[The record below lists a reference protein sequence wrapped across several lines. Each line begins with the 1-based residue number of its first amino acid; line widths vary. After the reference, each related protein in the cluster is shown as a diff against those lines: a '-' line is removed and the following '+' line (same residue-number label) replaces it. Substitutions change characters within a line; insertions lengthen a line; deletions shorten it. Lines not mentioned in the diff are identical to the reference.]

1 MKNETR
7 NENITFFLKSDT
19 FIVSIKSV
27 DIALYECFGN
37 IFGTI
42 STVFALYMPWYKI
55 KNLYN
60 RLMASNSHICKYK
73 IAIWPLFS

>member
-27 DIALYECFGN
+27 DIAFYECFSN

-55 KNLYN
+55 KNVYN
-60 RLMASNSHICKYK
+60 R
-73 IAIWPLFS
+73 

>member
-27 DIALYECFGN
+27 DIALYECFSI

-55 KNLYN
+55 KTYIIDKWHQILIFVNT
-60 RLMASNSHICKYK
+60 K
-73 IAIWPLFS
+73 

>member
-27 DIALYECFGN
+27 DIALYECFSN

-42 STVFALYMPWYKI
+42 STVFVLFMPWYKI
-55 KNLYN
+55 KNVYN
-60 RLMASNSHICKYK
+60 R
-73 IAIWPLFS
+73 